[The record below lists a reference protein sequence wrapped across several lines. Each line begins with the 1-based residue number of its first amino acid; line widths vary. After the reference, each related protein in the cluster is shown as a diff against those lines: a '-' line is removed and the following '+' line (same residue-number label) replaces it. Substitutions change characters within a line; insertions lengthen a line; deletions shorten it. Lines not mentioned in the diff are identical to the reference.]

1 MVEARTRGRVEHA
14 AIPTHFVGVA
24 NKMALKGISP
34 RSFLPTL
41 TYVVTADWTLAND
54 VVHLNHGSYG
64 GCQSAV
70 LASAAGWRAR
80 LEAAPLRI
88 MEIDWHAELDR
99 ARAALAAFV
108 RAPDDRLVFMPNA
121 TISVSTALAGARIE

>member
-41 TYVVTADWTLAND
+41 TYVVTADWALAND
-54 VVHLNHGSYG
+54 VVHLSHGSYG
-64 GCQSAV
+64 GCPRAV
-70 LASAAGWRAR
+70 LAAAAGWRAR
-80 LEAAPLRI
+80 LEAAPMSFMVL
-88 MEIDWHAELDR
+88 DWQAALDR
-99 ARAALAAFV
+99 ARDAHAAFV
-108 RAPDDRLVFMPNA
+108 RAPADRRGVVP
-121 TISVSTALAGARIE
+121 